1 MYPRRRFPVRVA
13 GIGLGSDS
21 YILCE
26 NQILNRIVLLDEPE
40 DIQRLAVVL
49 RLRDGRPAAA
59 LQWNPCG
66 RSDPMRVNERS
77 VIVAVP
83 PVRLVMVAGAAGA
96 ADTPVMPMKKR
107 SLVQRQD
114 HRQR

>member
-1 MYPRRRFPVRVA
+1 MCPRRRLPVRIA

-26 NQILNRIVLLDEPE
+26 NKILNRIVLRDEPK
-40 DIQRLAVVL
+40 DIQRLAVML

-59 LQWNPCG
+59 LQWNPRG

-77 VIVAVP
+77 VSVAMP
-83 PVRLVMVAGAAGA
+83 PVRLVMAAGA
-96 ADTPVMPMKKR
+96 AVMAVMPVKKR
-107 SLVQRQD
+107 RLVQRQD